1 MRNKIRELQRIFTAT
16 IAVLRQQGGRA
27 LATQLIEKARRREFV
42 VLGDFVPRDD
52 FQKWV
57 TKNEPDEEALSEQV
71 AESHRMQR
79 KPVISLLTPVWN
91 PRPEILEATIR
102 SVLAQTYDQWELCVV
117 DGGSDEEIRQLLREF
132 EKADSRIRVKL
143 LESNLGISGNTN
155 IALDMAKG
163 DYVGFLDQDDT
174 LAPFAL
180 FELVKCIHGSPDAD
194 LIYSDMD
201 RIDAN
206 GARFN
211 PLFKPEWSPEI
222 MLSANYVVHFRVV
235 RGSLLRALGGL
246 RPGLKGAEDWDLIF
260 RLSERTTHVQR
271 IPKILYHWRL
281 SPISA
286 ATAGFRIKPAIGA
299 QLRAISDF
307 MARNKMAGN
316 VQYERSGSFRI
327 IWETY
332 QLPFTSIV
340 VYSPEIDSALERCV
354 QSVSEQ
360 SRFKKY
366 EIIVVTPSGDELK
379 HGTRTRVV
387 RTDKTDFASA
397 SNLGARSST
406 GQVLVFLD
414 RHSQIVSRDWL
425 EEIVGWAMQPSI
437 GAVGCKLI
445 SSEQR
450 RIIHGGVVVGL
461 PGYLFEGARERSWTP
476 LGQSEWYRDLTAVS
490 GACLATRREIFEE
503 LGGFA
508 ETPES
513 IPDIAYCLG
522 SRRKNY
528 RVLYTPFAKL
538 ILNNCNCHSSD
549 TRSITDPTRRGD
561 PYYNPNLSTDETIPT
576 LKLTS

>member
-1 MRNKIRELQRIFTAT
+1 
-16 IAVLRQQGGRA
+16 
-27 LATQLIEKARRREFV
+27 
-42 VLGDFVPRDD
+42 
-52 FQKWV
+52 
-57 TKNEPDEEALSEQV
+57 
-71 AESHRMQR
+71 
-79 KPVISLLTPVWN
+79 
-91 PRPEILEATIR
+91 
-102 SVLAQTYDQWELCVV
+102 
-117 DGGSDEEIRQLLREF
+117 
-132 EKADSRIRVKL
+132 
-143 LESNLGISGNTN
+143 
-155 IALDMAKG
+155 
-163 DYVGFLDQDDT
+163 
-174 LAPFAL
+174 
-180 FELVKCIHGSPDAD
+180 
-194 LIYSDMD
+194 
-201 RIDAN
+201 
-206 GARFN
+206 
-211 PLFKPEWSPEI
+211 
-222 MLSANYVVHFRVV
+222 
-235 RGSLLRALGGL
+235 
-246 RPGLKGAEDWDLIF
+246 
-260 RLSERTTHVQR
+260 
-271 IPKILYHWRL
+271 
-281 SPISA
+281 
-286 ATAGFRIKPAIGA
+286 
-299 QLRAISDF
+299 

-437 GAVGCKLI
+437 GAVGCKLM
-445 SSEQR
+445 SRKPR